1 MQGQDIMVGDVCQAL
16 HLASALGEIQ
26 NHSHA
31 LRAPGEGQGQ
41 IHVVPTI
48 IPFLN
53 HYAVLETAAF
63 QCPHNLAESTEYFL
77 KPCFAST
84 FSTGD
89 LLENLIP

>member
-26 NHSHA
+26 DHSHA

-53 HYAVLETAAF
+53 HYGVLETAAF
-63 QCPHNLAESTEYFL
+63 QCPHNLV
-77 KPCFAST
+77 
-84 FSTGD
+84 FSQAM
-89 LLENLIP
+89 LRLNLFNWRPA

>member
-16 HLASALGEIQ
+16 HLAPALGEIQ

-53 HYAVLETAAF
+53 HYGVLEIAAF
-63 QCPHNLAESTEYFL
+63 QCPHNLV
-77 KPCFAST
+77 
-84 FSTGD
+84 FSQAM
-89 LLENLIP
+89 LRLNLFNWRPA